1 MRVPRRVGGVV
12 HRGGLSGGNAVPRI
26 SSLGTVEGARPA
38 VQETLRT
45 GMIQSRLLRRLGL
58 LAALAAGYFVAG
70 KVGLQVAYVHP
81 SATVVWPPSGLT
93 LAAFLLLGYEVW
105 PAILLGAFLVNI
117 TTAGDVA
124 TSAAIAAGN
133 TLEGLVGAYLVNR
146 FARGHRACE
155 RARDIFKLAGL
166 AALGSTAVSAT
177 AGVAALSL
185 AGFARWT
192 DFGPIWSTWWMGDAV
207 SDLVIAPAVLL
218 WTARPRVRW
227 TRRQALEAVGLLA
240 CLAVVGIAVF
250 GELVPWKDK
259 HYPLEF
265 LCVPLL
271 LWVAFRFEQRDAAT
285 VVVLLAG
292 VAIWGTL
299 RGYGPFARPLFNES
313 LLLLQA
319 FQGVSAVITLVL
331 AAAVAERTE
340 AVDRLRR
347 LAVSDPLTGLS
358 NYRQLA
364 HALDAEIRR
373 SSRTDR
379 PFAVVLMDLDGLKK
393 VNDRYGHL
401 VGSMA
406 LRRVAEALL
415 GSCRGIDTAARFGG
429 DEFAL
434 VLPETGDAAAWH
446 VARRVADRVARDGEQ
461 PPLSV
466 SVGVAVHPRDGA
478 TLEALLNA
486 ADRSLYDSKAR
497 RHGEGLPDAAA
508 RAAGAAVWYALGAGT
523 VVSLL
528 GFALTDALFHLMG
541 VPPEVTTLGRAY
553 LDTWLLGGPLVF
565 GFFAIEATFRAS
577 GDTRTPF
584 LLLMASVVLSVGLD
598 PLLISGIGPFPRLGV
613 EGAAR

>member
-1 MRVPRRVGGVV
+1 
-12 HRGGLSGGNAVPRI
+12 
-26 SSLGTVEGARPA
+26 
-38 VQETLRT
+38 
-45 GMIQSRLLRRLGL
+45 MIQSRLLRRLGL
-58 LAALAAGYFVAG
+58 LAALAAGYFAAG
-70 KVGLQVAYVHP
+70 KLGLEVAYVHP
-81 SATVVWPPSGLT
+81 SATAVWPPSGLT
-93 LAAFLLLGYEVW
+93 LAAFLLAGYEVW
-105 PAILLGAFLVNI
+105 PAILVGAFLVNI
-117 TTAGDVA
+117 TTAGSVA
-124 TSAAIAAGN
+124 TSAALAAGN
-133 TLEGLVGAYLVNR
+133 TLEGLLGAYLVSR

-155 RARDIFKLAGL
+155 RARDVFKLAGL
-166 AALGSTAVSAT
+166 AALLSTAVSAT
-177 AGVAALSL
+177 AGVVALSL

-192 DFGPIWSTWWMGDAV
+192 DFGSIWSTWWMGDAV
-207 SDLVIAPAVLL
+207 SVLVVAPAVLL
-218 WTARPRVRW
+218 WAARPRVRW

-240 CLAVVGIAVF
+240 CLAIVGIAVF
-250 GELVPWKDK
+250 SGLVPWKDK

-271 LWVAFRFEQRDAAT
+271 LWVAFRFEQREAAT
-285 VVVLLAG
+285 VVLLLAG

-299 RGYGPFARPLFNES
+299 RGYGPFTRPLFNES

-364 HALDAEIRR
+364 HALDVEIRR

-393 VNDRYGHL
+393 INDRYGHL
-401 VGSMA
+401 VGSLA
-406 LRRVAEALL
+406 LRRVAETLL

-446 VARRVADRVARDGEQ
+446 VARRVADRVAADGEQ

-497 RHGEGLPDAAA
+497 RRGRTKEAA
-508 RAAGAAVWYALGAGT
+508 R
-523 VVSLL
+523 
-528 GFALTDALFHLMG
+528 
-541 VPPEVTTLGRAY
+541 
-553 LDTWLLGGPLVF
+553 
-565 GFFAIEATFRAS
+565 
-577 GDTRTPF
+577 
-584 LLLMASVVLSVGLD
+584 
-598 PLLISGIGPFPRLGV
+598 
-613 EGAAR
+613 